1 MTPRKRVGAQISDKK
16 AALLAPRTGAGATR
30 TVTVNGVDVTVR
42 ALTRQEILTAQKT
55 HDGSDVAAIECAM
68 LALALVDPVMTP
80 EEVATWQEVSPAGE
94 LEPVTDALSELS
106 KINIGAAKETYKSVR
121 SGS

>member
-1 MTPRKRVGAQISDKK
+1 MTGRKPVDKK
-16 AALLAPRTGAGATR
+16 AKLLAKRTGAAATR

-42 ALTRQEILTAQKT
+42 ALTRKQILSAQKT
-55 HDGSDVAAIECAM
+55 IDPDDTAAIECAM
-68 LALALVDPVMTP
+68 LSLALVDPVMTP

-106 KINIGAAKETYKSVR
+106 KINTDAAKETYKSLR
-121 SGS
+121 R